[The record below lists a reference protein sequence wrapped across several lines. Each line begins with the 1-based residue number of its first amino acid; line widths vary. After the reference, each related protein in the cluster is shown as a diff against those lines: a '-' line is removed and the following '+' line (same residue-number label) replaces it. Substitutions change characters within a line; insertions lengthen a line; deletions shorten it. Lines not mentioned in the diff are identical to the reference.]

1 MHKAF
6 HSVVGA
12 VKTRQRVTN
21 NQNVCVLHKDF
32 ESLFNAVLASTAVMG
47 GLLELISQLALAGGL
62 SWASGLRLYLTVFA
76 VGLFAKFGYIDLPT
90 TLNILSNPVVIGVSG
105 ILATVEFLADKI
117 PFVDSAWDSIQTFIR
132 IPAGALL
139 AMGAMNSSDPMI
151 ATIAALLG
159 GSLAG
164 ATHATKAGSRALI
177 NTSPE
182 PVSNVAA
189 SLGEESLLL
198 TGGWLMFAHPAVFI
212 GLLCGFV
219 LLLFWLLPKLWR
231 GIKSV
236 LGNIGKM
243 NNPV

>member
-1 MHKAF
+1 M
-6 HSVVGA
+6 
-12 VKTRQRVTN
+12 
-21 NQNVCVLHKDF
+21 D
-32 ESLFNAVLASTAVMG
+32 
-47 GLLELISQLALAGGL
+47 LISNLALAGGL

-76 VGLFAKFGYIDLPT
+76 VGLLAKFGYIDLPAA
-90 TLNILSNPVVIGVSG
+90 LNILSNPVVIGVSG
-105 ILATVEFLADKI
+105 ILAMVEFLADKI
-117 PFVDSAWDSIQTFIR
+117 PYVDSAWDSIQTFIR

-151 ATIAALLG
+151 TTIAALLG

-182 PVSNVAA
+182 PVSNVVA

-198 TGGWLMFAHPAVFI
+198 AGGWLVFAHPAVFI

-219 LLLFWLLPKLWR
+219 FLLFWLLPKLWR

-236 LGNIGKM
+236 LGNIGRL
-243 NNPV
+243 NSSV

>member
-1 MHKAF
+1 M
-6 HSVVGA
+6 
-12 VKTRQRVTN
+12 
-21 NQNVCVLHKDF
+21 D
-32 ESLFNAVLASTAVMG
+32 
-47 GLLELISQLALAGGL
+47 LISNLALAGGL

-76 VGLFAKFGYIDLPT
+76 VGLLAKLGYIDLPAA
-90 TLNILSNPVVIGVSG
+90 LDILSNPVVIGVSG
-105 ILATVEFLADKI
+105 ILAVVEFLADKI
-117 PFVDSAWDSIQTFIR
+117 PYVDSAWDSIQTFIR

-139 AMGAMNSSDPMI
+139 AMGAINSSDPMI
-151 ATIAALLG
+151 ATITALLG

-182 PVSNVAA
+182 PVSNIAA

-198 TGGWLMFAHPAVFI
+198 TGGWLVFAHPAVFI
-212 GLLCGFV
+212 GLLCGFM

-236 LGNIGKM
+236 LGSIGKL
-243 NNPV
+243 NNSV